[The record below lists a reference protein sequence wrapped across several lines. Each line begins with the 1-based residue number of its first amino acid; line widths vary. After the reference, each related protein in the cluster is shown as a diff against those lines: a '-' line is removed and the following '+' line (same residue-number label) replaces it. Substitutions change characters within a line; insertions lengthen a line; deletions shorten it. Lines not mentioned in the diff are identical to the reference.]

1 MKQEPRQKLMLLWR
15 PLVPNKGGKNIITM
29 GIDIG
34 AKNIKVVILK
44 NQKIIAKSNVLAG
57 FEVSESAQKAVDKA
71 LKEAGIKK
79 NDLDKVISTGT
90 GEKLA
95 PFYDETKSIVGCDSL
110 GAVFLHPAT
119 RSVID
124 VGAEEGRG
132 MRCDE
137 TGKILDFEVNEKCA
151 AGAGAFTEAMSR
163 ALEMPLEEFAKI
175 SLKATEEIP
184 MNAQCTV
191 FAESEVVTMVHN
203 KVSKAN
209 MAKAVHDAMASR
221 ISSMIRKIGFDK
233 DVVIVGGVAKNVGF
247 VESLNQDL
255 GLKVV
260 VPENPEYVGALGAAL
275 AAAGWKG
282 GK

>member
-1 MKQEPRQKLMLLWR
+1 M
-15 PLVPNKGGKNIITM
+15 ITM
-29 GIDIG
+29 GIDLG

-44 NQKIIAKSNVLAG
+44 DNKIIAKSNVLAG
-57 FEVSESAQKAVDKA
+57 FEVKKSALDAINKA
-71 LKEAGIKK
+71 LKEADIKK
-79 NDLDKVISTGT
+79 DNLDKVISTGT

-95 PFYDETKSIVGCDSL
+95 PFYDETKSVVGCDSL
-110 GAVFLHPAT
+110 GAVFLHPAA

-163 ALEMPLEEFAKI
+163 ALEIPLEELGPL
-175 SLKATEEIP
+175 SLKSTEEIP

-209 MAKAVHDAMASR
+209 MARAVHDAMASR
-221 ISSMIRKIGFDK
+221 ISSMIRKIGFNK
-233 DVVIVGGVAKNVGF
+233 DVVLVGGVAKNVGF
-247 VESLNQDL
+247 VDSLNKDL
-255 GLKVV
+255 GLEVV
-260 VPENPEYVGALGAAL
+260 VPKDPEYVGALGAAL

>member
-1 MKQEPRQKLMLLWR
+1 M
-15 PLVPNKGGKNIITM
+15 ITM

-44 NQKIIAKSNVLAG
+44 DNKIISKSNVLAG
-57 FEVSESAQKAVDKA
+57 FEVEKSAQEAINKA
-71 LKEAGIKK
+71 LKDARIKK
-79 NDLDKVISTGT
+79 EDLDKVISTGT

-95 PFYDETKSIVGCDSL
+95 PFYNETKSVVGCDSL
-110 GAVFLHPAT
+110 GAVFLHPAA

-137 TGKILDFEVNEKCA
+137 TGRVLDFEVNEKCA

-163 ALEMPLEEFAKI
+163 ALEVPLEEFGPL

-209 MAKAVHDAMASR
+209 MARAVHDAMASR

-233 DVVIVGGVAKNVGF
+233 DVVLIGGVAKNVGF
-247 VESLNQDL
+247 IDSLNKDL

-260 VPENPEYVGALGAAL
+260 VPKDPEYVGALGAAL

>member
-1 MKQEPRQKLMLLWR
+1 M
-15 PLVPNKGGKNIITM
+15 ITM
-29 GIDIG
+29 GIDMG

-44 NQKIIAKSNVLAG
+44 DNKIVAKTNMLAG
-57 FEVSESAQKAVDKA
+57 FEVTKSAEKTVDKA
-71 LKEAGIKK
+71 LKEAGITKD
-79 NDLDKVISTGT
+79 DLEKVISTGT

-95 PFYDETKSIVGCDSL
+95 PFYDETKSVVGCDSL
-110 GAVFLHPAT
+110 GAVYLHPAA

-132 MRCDE
+132 MRCDD

-163 ALEMPLEEFAKI
+163 ALEVPLEEMGAL
-175 SLKATEEIP
+175 SLKSTEDIP

-203 KVSKAN
+203 NVPKAD
-209 MAKAVHDAMASR
+209 MAKAIHDAMASR

-233 DVVIVGGVAKNVGF
+233 DVVLIGGVAKNIGF
-247 VESLNQDL
+247 VYSLNKDL
-255 GLKVV
+255 ELEVV
-260 VPENPEYVGALGAAL
+260 VPDNPEYVGALGAAL

-282 GK
+282 GA